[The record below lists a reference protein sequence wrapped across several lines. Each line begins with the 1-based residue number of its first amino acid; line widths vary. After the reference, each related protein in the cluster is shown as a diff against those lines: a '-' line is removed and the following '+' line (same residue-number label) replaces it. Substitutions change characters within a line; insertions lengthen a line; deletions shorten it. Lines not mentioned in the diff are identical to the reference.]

1 MEHPES
7 HIYLGADDFLPIF
20 VYVLVSAALP
30 NMLALHEEMLTF
42 VSPERKMGEAGYYL
56 ATFEAA
62 ISHLRDI
69 NLDSGEGMFTRT
81 SSHSSDTDSGSDSDD
96 DSEETFV
103 EVKE

>member
-1 MEHPES
+1 
-7 HIYLGADDFLPIF
+7 
-20 VYVLVSAALP
+20 
-30 NMLALHEEMLTF
+30 
-42 VSPERKMGEAGYYL
+42 MGEAGYYL